1 MPFEERGESVSE
13 RRTADGRLYSGA
25 GWRESKLE
33 KDSKTIEEGG
43 GSGNALREADRQ
55 VPIAAGLAVGVSDC

>member
-1 MPFEERGESVSE
+1 MACSGTMPLEERGESVS
-13 RRTADGRLYSGA
+13 A

-33 KDSKTIEEGG
+33 KDSKMIEEGG
-43 GSGNALREADRQ
+43 GSGNALRARQ

>member
-1 MPFEERGESVSE
+1 MPLEEGGESVS
-13 RRTADGRLYSGA
+13 A

-33 KDSKTIEEGG
+33 KDSKMIEEGG
-43 GSGNALREADRQ
+43 GSGNALRARQ